1 MLQVRVRRPA
11 HGEPEVEVE
20 PESMS
25 ASPSRQLVAEMMIM
39 AGEVIGDLG
48 QWPAPPALAM
58 TPISS
63 LWLPAIVCQVSALSA
78 PRCRLM
84 GNGAIQMQQIVSNVR

>member
-1 MLQVRVRRPA
+1 VRKQSTAISCSGMWTVVDFNRGLQVRVRRTS
-11 HGEPEVEVE
+11 HGEPEVDVQ

-48 QWPAPPALAM
+48 
-58 TPISS
+58 
-63 LWLPAIVCQVSALSA
+63 
-78 PRCRLM
+78 RCLM
-84 GNGAIQMQQIVSNVR
+84 